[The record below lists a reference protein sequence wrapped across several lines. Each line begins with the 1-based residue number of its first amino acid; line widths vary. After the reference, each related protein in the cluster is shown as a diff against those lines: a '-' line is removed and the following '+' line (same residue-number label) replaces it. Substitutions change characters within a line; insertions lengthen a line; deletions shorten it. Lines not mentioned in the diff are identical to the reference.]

1 MPNNK
6 RETKSIL
13 VTGAAKRVGA
23 AIARS
28 LADAGANV
36 IVHYRSSANAA
47 QALVEELRAKGTN
60 AFAVQADLAR
70 PETMDDFFDAVLK
83 RTDGR
88 LDGIVNNASL
98 YARTGSP
105 EAAQCRAIH
114 VLSPLALIRRFATL
128 PHPNGGA
135 VVNILDTRIAT
146 ADPEHAEYLE
156 AKRELA
162 GKTLSLARE
171 LAPAIRVNAVAPGA
185 VLQEDGMPVAALER
199 LSAFNPLKAHGSP
212 EGLAACVRFLLE
224 CDFITGQTIHYDGG
238 YWIRDDKTTANW
250 HSLME
255 GRG

>member
-1 MPNNK
+1 MALVGSK
-6 RETKSIL
+6 YIL
-13 VTGAAKRVGA
+13 VTGAAKRIGA
-23 AIARS
+23 AIART
-28 LADAGANV
+28 LADAGASV
-36 IVHYRSSANAA
+36 VVHYRSSEDKAL
-47 QALVEELRAKGTN
+47 ALVDELRAKGTD

-83 RTDGR
+83 RTGGQ
-88 LDGIVNNASL
+88 LDAIVNNASL

-105 EAAQCRAIH
+105 EAGQCRAIH
-114 VLSPLALIRRFATL
+114 VLSPLALIRRFAAL

-146 ADPEHAEYLE
+146 TDPEHAEYLA

-162 GKTLSLARE
+162 GKTVALARE

-212 EGLAACVRFLLE
+212 EGLASCVRFLLE

-238 YWIRDDKTTANW
+238 YWMRDAQTAAKW
-250 HSLME
+250 HRLME
-255 GRG
+255 SQG

>member
-1 MPNNK
+1 MDK
-6 RETKSIL
+6 RYIL

-36 IVHYRSSANAA
+36 VVHYRSSANEA

-60 AFAVQADLAR
+60 AFAVQADLAK
-70 PETMDDFFDAVLK
+70 PETMDDFFDAILM
-83 RTDGR
+83 RTGGR
-88 LDGIVNNASL
+88 LDAIVNNASL
-98 YARTGSP
+98 YAQTGSP
-105 EAAQCRAIH
+105 EAALCRAIH
-114 VLSPLALIRRFATL
+114 VLSPLALINRFAAL

-135 VVNILDTRIAT
+135 IVNILDTRIAT

-162 GKTLSLARE
+162 DKTIELARE

-185 VLQEDGMPVAALER
+185 VLQVDGAPISALER

-212 EGLAACVRFLLE
+212 EGLAACVRFLIE

-238 YWIRDDKTTANW
+238 YWIRDAKTLAKWRETVGV
-250 HSLME
+250 MV
-255 GRG
+255 

>member
-1 MPNNK
+1 MDK
-6 RETKSIL
+6 RHIL
-13 VTGAAKRVGA
+13 VTGAAKRIGA
-23 AIARS
+23 AIARA
-28 LADAGANV
+28 LANAGANV
-36 IVHYRSSANAA
+36 VVHYRSSANAA
-47 QALVEELRAKGTN
+47 QALVEELRAKGSD
-60 AFAVQADLAR
+60 AFAVQADLAK
-70 PETMDDFFDAVLK
+70 PETMDDFFDTVLK
-83 RTDGR
+83 RTGGR

-162 GKTLSLARE
+162 GKTIALARE
-171 LAPAIRVNAVAPGA
+171 LAPAIRVNAVSPGA
-185 VLQEDGMPVAALER
+185 VLQEDGMPVSALER
-199 LSAFNPLKAHGSP
+199 LSAYNPLKAHGSP

-224 CDFITGQTIHYDGG
+224 SDFITGQTLYYDGG
-238 YWIRDDKTTANW
+238 YWLRDAQKRDAGKGV
-250 HSLME
+250 E
-255 GRG
+255 

>member
-1 MPNNK
+1 MDK
-6 RETKSIL
+6 RYIL
-13 VTGAAKRVGA
+13 VTGAAKRIGA
-23 AIARS
+23 AIART

-36 IVHYRSSANAA
+36 AVHYRLSAAKA
-47 QALVEELRAKGTN
+47 LALVDELRAMGTD
-60 AFAVQADLAR
+60 AFAIQADLAK
-70 PETMDDFFDAVLK
+70 PETMDDFFDAVLEH
-83 RTDGR
+83 TDGR
-88 LDGIVNNASL
+88 LDAIVNNASL

-114 VLSPLALIRRFATL
+114 VLSPLALIRRFAAL

-162 GKTLSLARE
+162 GMTIALARE

-199 LSAFNPLKAHGSP
+199 LSAFNPLKRHGSP

-224 CDFITGQTIHYDGG
+224 NDFITGQAIYYDGG
-238 YWIRDDKTTANW
+238 YWLRDAGKGAK
-250 HSLME
+250 
-255 GRG
+255 

>member
-1 MPNNK
+1 MDK
-6 RETKSIL
+6 RHIL
-13 VTGAAKRVGA
+13 VTGAAKRIGA

-47 QALVEELRAKGTN
+47 QALVEELRAKGSD

-70 PETMDDFFDAVLK
+70 PETMDAFFDAILK
-83 RTDGR
+83 RTGGQ

-114 VLSPLALIRRFATL
+114 VLSPLALIRRFAAL

-135 VVNILDTRIAT
+135 IVNILDTRIAT
-146 ADPEHAEYLE
+146 VDPEHAEYLE

-162 GKTLSLARE
+162 GKTIALARE

-185 VLQEDGMPVAALER
+185 VLQEDGLPVSALER

-212 EGLAACVRFLLE
+212 EGLASCVHFLLE

-238 YWIRDDKTTANW
+238 YWMRDAQTAAKW
-250 HSLME
+250 HRLME
-255 GRG
+255 GQE